1 MIRFEQAFSD
11 LLPRGQVAKFNV
23 DAFLRADTLTRYQA
37 HAIAL
42 QSGFLTL
49 DEVRALEDRNPIE
62 STELDAGPLEVDP
75 NQEFI
80 ND

>member
-37 HAIAL
+37 HEIGL
-42 QSGFLTL
+42 RSGFLTT
-49 DEVRALEDRNPIE
+49 DEARALEDLQPMTGE
-62 STELDAGPLEVDP
+62 QADEGPLEIDDEESLDVL
-75 NQEFI
+75 
-80 ND
+80 